1 MGVSSKSCN
10 SKVNFILRCSLK
22 SLKRHLERIGLILLP
37 GEVITLQ
44 WSVFIS
50 AWKRKGSLNSS
61 GWFVRQ
67 LSKMEVPLVAK
78 FTMGTRPYEV
88 ERRSRSNRFR
98 SPLQSTTPFG
108 CMSKNVSQRS
118 MTESVRSPSSQLGGW
133 YNPMISIWCPDG
145 SSNSTL
151 SVLKEHSRLTFKTL
165 KFSCTYTEIPPF
177 FRLSGPTQSLS
188 LRYIVYPPIAT
199 VLSSFCL
206 QRCVSE
212 ILPTSISHD
221 RKSAARATDG
231 RILFLILSRL
241 HMLRNGLLGTENNPV
256 EDDPLPTLANFFQVT
271 PPWHLF

>member
-1 MGVSSKSCN
+1 
-10 SKVNFILRCSLK
+10 
-22 SLKRHLERIGLILLP
+22 
-37 GEVITLQ
+37 
-44 WSVFIS
+44 
-50 AWKRKGSLNSS
+50 
-61 GWFVRQ
+61 
-67 LSKMEVPLVAK
+67 
-78 FTMGTRPYEV
+78 
-88 ERRSRSNRFR
+88 
-98 SPLQSTTPFG
+98 
-108 CMSKNVSQRS
+108 
-118 MTESVRSPSSQLGGW
+118 
-133 YNPMISIWCPDG
+133 MISIWCPDG

-165 KFSCTYTEIPPF
+165 KFSRTYTEIPPF

-212 ILPTSISHD
+212 ISPTSISHD

-271 PPWHLF
+271 PPWHLFKELTVSGRSKTVLFSRAVALSLLMMLEL